1 MTTIR
6 SFDAR
11 FIRLRDAA
19 RYLGMDKNRFNADV
33 RPFLTEI
40 PIGVQGIAFD
50 RLELDAW
57 ADEYKAVRGRPP
69 EKEASCL
76 EEERRASPNVVVS
89 GTLISELK
97 DTGGFQKAVERIVL
111 ARRNDT

>member
-6 SFDAR
+6 SIDAR

-19 RYLGMDKNRFNADV
+19 PYLGMDKNRFNVDV

-40 PIGVQGIAFD
+40 PIGAQGIAFD

-76 EEERRASPNVVVS
+76 DEERRASPIVVAS
-89 GTLISELK
+89 GTSISESK
-97 DTGGFQKAVERIVL
+97 DTGGFQKAVERIAL
-111 ARRNDT
+111 ARRSGT

>member
-19 RYLGMDKNRFNADV
+19 RYLGMDKNRFNVDV

-57 ADEYKAVRGRPP
+57 ADDYKAVRGRPP

-76 EEERRASPNVVVS
+76 EKKCRASPIVVAF
-89 GTLISELK
+89 GTSISESK
-97 DTGGFQKAVERIVL
+97 DTGGFQKAVERIAL
-111 ARRNDT
+111 ARRSGT